1 MSQDVQTAKANLVL
15 AKYTDEL
22 MRKRHVVGVGIGIEQ
37 KDGVPTGEVC
47 IVVMVDHKAPPDM
60 MSEQDVIPAQLEGVR
75 LDVQEIGTPRA
86 Y

>member
-15 AKYTDEL
+15 HKYTDML
-22 MRKRHVVGVGIGIEQ
+22 IRKKHVVGVGIGIEH

-47 IVVMVDHKAPPDM
+47 LVVMVDQKVPPDM
-60 MSEQDVIPAQLEGVR
+60 VAEQDIIPAQLEGVR
-75 LDVQEIGTPRA
+75 LDVQEIGIPRA